1 MHYYIAL
8 SRDEIFHFTN
18 YRQALKFKTQ
28 LETFYTQ
35 HIILLNEFMCKI
47 YELYRHYYLSL
58 NSAQISAINDLFD
71 NLNFNLDYITS
82 DLITTNSNH
91 FKYNRF
97 ESIYDSMYTICSYM
111 HKKAVRLKDTNQ
123 KFRIKAIQSHLFYI
137 KDQSISFNEK
147 YLKLCLNDK
156 PVKVLKMERKV
167 S

>member
-1 MHYYIAL
+1 M
-8 SRDEIFHFTN
+8 S
-18 YRQALKFKTQ
+18 
-28 LETFYTQ
+28 
-35 HIILLNEFMCKI
+35 KI
-47 YELYRHYYLSL
+47 YALYRHYYLSL
-58 NSAQISAINDLFD
+58 NSAQISTINDLFD
-71 NLNFNLDYITS
+71 NLNFNLDYISS

-97 ESIYDSMYTICSYM
+97 ESIYDCMYSICSYM

-137 KDQSISFNEK
+137 KDQSISFNAK
-147 YLKLCLNDK
+147 YLKLYFNDN

>member
-8 SRDEIFHFTN
+8 SRNETFYFTN
-18 YRQALKFKTQ
+18 YRQASKFKTQ

-35 HIILLNEFMCKI
+35 HIILLNEFMFKT
-47 YELYRHYYLSL
+47 YGLYRHYYLSL

-71 NLNFNLDYITS
+71 KLNFNFDYITS

-97 ESIYDSMYTICSYM
+97 ESIYYSMYTICSYM
-111 HKKAVRLKDTNQ
+111 LKKAVRLKDTNQ

-137 KDQSISFNEK
+137 KDQSTSFNEK
-147 YLKLCLNDK
+147 YLKLYFNDK
-156 PVKVLKMERKV
+156 SVKVLKMERKV

>member
-1 MHYYIAL
+1 M
-8 SRDEIFHFTN
+8 S
-18 YRQALKFKTQ
+18 
-28 LETFYTQ
+28 
-35 HIILLNEFMCKI
+35 KI
-47 YELYRHYYLSL
+47 YGLYRHYYLSL

-97 ESIYDSMYTICSYM
+97 ESISMYTICSNM
-111 HKKAVRLKDTNQ
+111 LKKAIRLKDTNQ
-123 KFRIKAIQSHLFYI
+123 KFRIKAMQSHLFYI

-147 YLKLCLNDK
+147 YLKQYFNEK
-156 PVKVLKMERKV
+156 PVKVLKMERNA